1 MSTGSFENWAG
12 NIADIGP
19 IYPFV
24 GTEFLLWIIGMALW
38 IVWHVIQTKREN
50 RMYEEEVKGFGDKES
65 LKRIIDGEDVDVAAL
80 ARTKGGADA

>member
-24 GTEFLLWIIGMALW
+24 GTEFLLWVVGMAGW
-38 IVWHVIQTKREN
+38 IIWHIWQTRIEN
-50 RMYEEEVKGFGDKES
+50 RTYEDELRRYGDKASLANIVAGES
-65 LKRIIDGEDVDVAAL
+65 AENP
-80 ARTKGGADA
+80 

>member
-24 GTEFLLWIIGMALW
+24 GSEFLLWIIGMALW
-38 IVWHVIQTKREN
+38 LIWHVVQSRIEN
-50 RMYEEEVKGFGDKES
+50 RQYEEEIRRYGDKATLEK
-65 LKRIIDGEDVDVAAL
+65 LIAKEDPANP
-80 ARTKGGADA
+80 